1 VILTPEV
8 EETIVRTVLDDKAA
22 AVVLPPFA
30 YGRRERVVVL
40 VDGLPIDLH
49 RHLHNVLIRPLEWDE
64 RMWDQSGVRGNVNPF
79 LFVVIQG
86 RRTLAT
92 HCRNGHPYE
101 GNELAPGAPGG
112 YRCAICYRASRP
124 PLTGGANGSKTHC
137 PAGHEYT
144 AANTIHSS
152 DGRRRCRTCK
162 NERSAAAMR
171 RRRKENANA

>member
-1 VILTPEV
+1 MILTPDV
-8 EETIVRTVLDDKAA
+8 EASIVEAVLEDPSKP
-22 AVVLPPFA
+22 VVLPPFA

-49 RHLHNVLIRPLEWDE
+49 RHLHNILIRPLEWDE
-64 RMWDQSGVRGNVNPF
+64 RMWDRSGVRGNVNPF

-86 RRTLAT
+86 RRTLGT

-124 PLTGGANGSKTHC
+124 PVTGDTNAAKTKC
-137 PAGHEYT
+137 PQGHDYT
-144 AANTIHSS
+144 PENTITTRDHK
-152 DGRRRCRTCK
+152 RRCRTCT
-162 NERSAAAMR
+162 NDRSAAAMR